1 MNTHR
6 PLIEITHQA
15 IHILSRE
22 LGVVDTIRFL
32 SQFNTGQGDYTQER
46 ETLFAELT
54 LDTII
59 SEIKQMRNNIQ

>member
-6 PLIEITHQA
+6 PLSEITHQA

>member
-46 ETLFAELT
+46 ETLFAELN

>member
-6 PLIEITHQA
+6 SLIEITHQA
-15 IHILSRE
+15 IHVLSRE

-46 ETLFAELT
+46 EIQFAELT

-59 SEIKQMRNNIQ
+59 SEIKQMRNHVQ